1 MAYNKNPT
9 KYKKMG
15 DDYMLGTRIRML
27 RKEHEWNQS
36 QLADRIGVGRTTIT
50 EYERNKIT
58 PPYDKMVELAELFNV
73 SIDFLTGASNSRKSD
88 NVIDIG
94 DIAIDLGLMIDG
106 LNDPNK
112 SFTFKGQPISAE
124 TKIILRDHLF
134 QGMTIVEHLEQKMNT
149 KKPNK

>member
-1 MAYNKNPT
+1 
-9 KYKKMG
+9 MG
-15 DDYMLGTRIRML
+15 DDYMLGTRIKML

-36 QLADRIGVGRTTIT
+36 QLADRLGVGRTTIT

-134 QGMTIVEHLEQKMNT
+134 QGMTIVEHLEQKMNS
-149 KKPNK
+149 KKPTR